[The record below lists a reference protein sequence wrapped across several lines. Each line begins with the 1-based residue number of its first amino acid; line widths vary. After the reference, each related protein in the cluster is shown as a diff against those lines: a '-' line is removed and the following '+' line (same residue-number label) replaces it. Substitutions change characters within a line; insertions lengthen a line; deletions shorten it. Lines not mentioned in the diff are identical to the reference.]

1 MNYAIIS
8 IILFQDFVC
17 LLVLVVVLCGHTP
30 ACIGVYKHVEG
41 RGWPWVPLLRYCA
54 PCYFESGSLV
64 GLQLT
69 MQVSLSWLVSSG
81 DLPFSVLPSTGIT
94 CAGTMFALVGLK
106 LSSSSNLL
114 LRYLSSLLVVVFFFF
129 QFPKLHPCQSYKAD
143 IISDG
148 EHLEHLMI
156 LVWHL

>member
-1 MNYAIIS
+1 
-8 IILFQDFVC
+8 
-17 LLVLVVVLCGHTP
+17 
-30 ACIGVYKHVEG
+30 
-41 RGWPWVPLLRYCA
+41 
-54 PCYFESGSLV
+54 
-64 GLQLT
+64 

-94 CAGTMFALVGLK
+94 CAGTMFALVGPK
-106 LSSSSNLL
+106 LPSLSNLL
-114 LRYLSSLLVVVFFFF
+114 LIFICSLIVLVFFF

>member
-1 MNYAIIS
+1 M
-8 IILFQDFVC
+8 
-17 LLVLVVVLCGHTP
+17 
-30 ACIGVYKHVEG
+30 
-41 RGWPWVPLLRYCA
+41 PLLRCCA

-64 GLQLT
+64 DLQLT

-114 LRYLSSLLVVVFFFF
+114 LRYLSRLLVFFFLFFSFRNYIFVSLTRLTSF
-129 QFPKLHPCQSYKAD
+129 QN
-143 IISDG
+143 SDG